1 MEEYQ
6 GQLSIFIDVL
16 VATVLTAFIGL
27 ERETAHKPAGMRTN
41 MIVGGATALIVSLTV
56 PLVDF
61 IDKYNPAEI
70 ITADPIRV
78 LEAIVVGVSFI
89 GAGTILKARAEER
102 VIGLT
107 TAATMLY
114 CCGIGACAALKQY
127 VLAIG
132 VTVLVIVINY
142 AVKLLARK
150 VTNTEK
156 DN

>member
-1 MEEYQ
+1 MEAYQ
-6 GQLSIFIDVL
+6 GQLSIFVDVL

-27 ERETAHKPAGMRTN
+27 EREKAHKPAGIRTN
-41 MIVGGATALIVSLTV
+41 MIIGGATALIVSLTV

-61 IDKYNPAEI
+61 IDKYNPSEI
-70 ITADPIRV
+70 ITTDPIRV

-89 GAGTILKARAEER
+89 GAGTIVKARAEER

-114 CCGIGACAALKQY
+114 CCGIGVCTALKQY
-127 VLAIG
+127 VLAVG

-142 AVKLLARK
+142 AVKLLAQK
-150 VTNTEK
+150 VANLEK
-156 DN
+156 D